1 MVGPELGDA
10 VDAFSAVAAVVGSTG
25 SVSSLLDVL
34 DDDFGSWSKAE
45 EYREF

>member
-10 VDAFSAVAAVVGSTG
+10 VDAFPAVAAVVGRAR

-34 DDDFGSWSKAE
+34 DDDFGSWSKEE
-45 EYREF
+45 EYRGF